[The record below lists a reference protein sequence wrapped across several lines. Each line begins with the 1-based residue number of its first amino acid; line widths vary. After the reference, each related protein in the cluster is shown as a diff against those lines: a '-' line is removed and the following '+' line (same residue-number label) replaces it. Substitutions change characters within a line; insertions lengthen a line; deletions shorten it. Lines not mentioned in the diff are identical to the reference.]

1 MLILYSVV
9 RTTYY
14 NEPNIKMTKILNF
27 SIRCVILIIMLAIAV
42 PPSSAR
48 SKKRRHAKRHAVVA
62 KEDKTVET
70 VESAEASENEKKT
83 DETAKKVKPASSKTQ
98 QGRASYY
105 SRRAHGAR
113 TSSGVRL
120 DNNAMVC
127 AHKTHPFGTKLLV
140 KNPANGR
147 EVVVK
152 VVDRGPFVRGRVID
166 LSYAAAKAL
175 GMIAAGVAVVEVSV
189 YDDTSIPYRPKDAQA
204 PELDLEVPTV
214 TDKIF

>member
-1 MLILYSVV
+1 
-9 RTTYY
+9 
-14 NEPNIKMTKILNF
+14 MTKILNL
-27 SIRCVILIIMLAIAV
+27 SIRCIVLIIMLAIAM
-42 PPSSAR
+42 PQSSAR
-48 SKKRRHAKRHAVVA
+48 PKKRRHAKRHAVVT
-62 KEDKTVET
+62 KEEKTVEA
-70 VESAEASENEKKT
+70 VENTEASEKPKNP
-83 DETAKKVKPASSKTQ
+83 DETAKKVKPATSKVQ
-98 QGRASYY
+98 HGKASYY
-105 SRRAHGAR
+105 SRRLHGVR

-120 DNNAMVC
+120 DNNSMVC

-140 KNPANGR
+140 KNPANGK

-189 YDDTSIPYRPKDAQA
+189 YDETVTPLRPKDTPA